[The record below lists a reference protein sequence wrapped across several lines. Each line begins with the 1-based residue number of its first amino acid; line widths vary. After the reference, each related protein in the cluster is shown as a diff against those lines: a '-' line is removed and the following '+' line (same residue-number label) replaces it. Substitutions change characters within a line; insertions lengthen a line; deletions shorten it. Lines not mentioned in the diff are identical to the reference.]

1 MMFRVI
7 KSRLRVNMRE
17 REDWM
22 WMDGFT
28 IPSSLAVILFCN
40 TVSNG
45 K

>member
-17 REDWM
+17 HED

-40 TVSNG
+40 TVPNG

>member
-7 KSRLRVNMRE
+7 KLRMLDNMRE

-22 WMDGFT
+22 DGFT
-28 IPSSLAVILFCN
+28 VPSSLAVILFCN
-40 TVSNG
+40 TVSKG